1 MAVQTI
7 DKALFDAYFDQVL
20 IEKRGYF
27 KELIREII
35 EEKVAN
41 GKSSKDAP
49 VLSSTAQELVDT
61 TMPSAAAMPDA
72 QFDEISASSIDGT
85 TMPSAAAMP
94 DAHDPFAREQLTQH
108 FERIL
113 KEDHNLLLRLAQ

>member
-7 DKALFDAYFDQVL
+7 DKALFDAYFDQILV
-20 IEKRGYF
+20 EKRGYF

-35 EEKVAN
+35 EEKLAN
-41 GKSSKDAP
+41 VKPSKDAP
-49 VLSSTAQELVDT
+49 VLSNIAQELVDT
-61 TMPSAAAMPDA
+61 TMPSAT
-72 QFDEISASSIDGT
+72 GT
-85 TMPSAAAMP
+85 P

-108 FERIL
+108 FEKIL